1 MSTQPSLLLV
11 HGAWHGPWCWQHLA
25 EHLPDVDVHT
35 VALPSSGPDPQA
47 LGDLYDDAA
56 AISAALKA
64 IGGPTVV
71 VGHSYGGC
79 PVSQAA
85 GSAGDVRRV
94 VYLSA
99 LMQDV
104 GDALLTLVGGAYPPD
119 WEVYED
125 EEYFDVRDPLHA
137 LYADVAPDL
146 AARSAA
152 RLGHE
157 SLRAVKQPLTE
168 AAWRTVPSTYVVCEG
183 DVAIPP
189 ALQEQMAVH
198 AERVRRIPGSHSP
211 FLARPAELARLLREE
226 MSV

>member
-1 MSTQPSLLLV
+1 MNPLPSLLLV
-11 HGAWHGPWCWQHLA
+11 HGAWHAPWCWEQLA
-25 EHLPDVDVHT
+25 AELPDVDVRT
-35 VALPSSGPDPQA
+35 VALPSSGSDPKA

-56 AISAALKA
+56 AISGAVRE

-79 PVSQAA
+79 PVTQAA

-104 GDALLTLVGGAYPPD
+104 GDSLLSLVGGAYPPD
-119 WEVYED
+119 WDVH
-125 EEYFDVRDPLHA
+125 EETECFGVHDPLHA
-137 LYADVAPDL
+137 LYADVEPEL

-152 RLGHE
+152 RLGYE
-157 SLRAVKQPLTE
+157 SLRAVRQPLTE
-168 AAWRTVPSTYVVCEG
+168 AAWHTVPSTYIVCEE

-189 ALQEQMAVH
+189 VLQEQMAVR
-198 AERVRRIPGSHSP
+198 ADRVRRIRSSHSP
-211 FLARPAELARLLREE
+211 FLSRPAELAALLREE
-226 MSV
+226 MTV